1 MNLPIEVWQSAAI
14 GLGVVSVIL
23 AGAYLMCRR
32 ECVLLRAE
40 NEVLLQ
46 LANTDQ
52 LTGLGNRR
60 LFSARAEYLMKLLP
74 TPSTNQARYRER
86 QAHIPALTA
95 IYIDIDHFKQIN
107 DTYGHPAGDVV
118 LRTLA
123 VQLRKL
129 LRDSDLICRF
139 GGEEF
144 VVLLPDDATD
154 ALRVAEKIRTAIANV
169 DFGIKDL
176 LGITISIG
184 LCSVACQVPL
194 DQLLSRADA
203 ALYAAKQSGRNR
215 VVVFPFSD

>member
-1 MNLPIEVWQSAAI
+1 
-14 GLGVVSVIL
+14 
-23 AGAYLMCRR
+23 
-32 ECVLLRAE
+32 
-40 NEVLLQ
+40 
-46 LANTDQ
+46 
-52 LTGLGNRR
+52 
-60 LFSARAEYLMKLLP
+60 MKLLP

-129 LRDSDLICRF
+129 LQDSDLICRF

-203 ALYAAKQSGRNR
+203 ALYAAKQSGRNQWWCFLSPIDDCKTR
-215 VVVFPFSD
+215 CCSATSGLLIKHAYKQCLMRQCKQG